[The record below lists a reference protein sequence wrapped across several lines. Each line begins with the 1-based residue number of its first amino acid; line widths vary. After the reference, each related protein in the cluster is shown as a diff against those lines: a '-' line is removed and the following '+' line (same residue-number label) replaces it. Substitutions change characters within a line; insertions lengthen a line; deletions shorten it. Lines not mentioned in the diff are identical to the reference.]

1 VEHLD
6 LEDNWI
12 ENGGVFFG
20 SALTSN
26 ICITYVNM
34 SDNRLG
40 RQSGLAI
47 ASMLAANKTIKTLLL
62 AGIFPDKIVIIWMHG
77 CLLMMEKGTISR
89 TRKLNSLD
97 PA

>member
-1 VEHLD
+1 MEYLD

-12 ENGGVFFG
+12 GIGGTFLG

-26 ICITYVNM
+26 ISITYVNL

-47 ASMLAANKTIKTLLL
+47 ASMLSANKTLKTLLL
-62 AGIFPDKIVIIWMHG
+62 AGIYSANFWSQI
-77 CLLMMEKGTISR
+77 
-89 TRKLNSLD
+89 RKTNRLWKRE
-97 PA
+97 